1 MEGVWRWGPEIWPLP
16 LWGCLVLALCLEI
29 VFLRGRGLSWCLQC
43 LTLWSF
49 SSSSMVSRNAMV
61 RSSSMEAGSAWR
73 KLVPET
79 GSWSHY
85 FNATLLCRFRS
96 VEILTALSPCF
107 FLKRSWFLRKGWVA
121 WVHISVRQYCGMKS
135 KRNEFLQFNIN
146 FFDIVMIKLYKGWQR
161 QGWKHMLNPYF
172 IFIANKID

>member
-1 MEGVWRWGPEIWPLP
+1 MEAVWRWGPEIWPLP

-29 VFLRGRGLSWCLQC
+29 GFLRGHGLSCCLQC

-49 SSSSMVSRNAMV
+49 SSPVVSRKAV
-61 RSSSMEAGSAWR
+61 VWSSSMEAGSAWR
-73 KLVPET
+73 NPVPET

-96 VEILTALSPCF
+96 MEVLTALSPCF
-107 FLKRSWFLRKGWVA
+107 FLKSSWFLRKGWVA
-121 WVHISVRQYCGMKS
+121 WVDISVCQYCGMKS
-135 KRNEFLQFNIN
+135 KLNEFSQFNIN
-146 FFDIVMIKLYKGWQR
+146 FFGIVMMKLYKGWR
-161 QGWKHMLNPYF
+161 LQGWKHMLNSYF